1 MPHLRLAGTAGAP
14 TATLAGLLL
23 GAALLSN
30 AAFAAGNEAHGVW
43 MRGDGN
49 ARVRIA
55 PCGAAL
61 CATNLWV
68 RDKSGGEAV
77 GDRLVMT
84 VEPRDA
90 GTLEGKAFDPK
101 RKLNYSIRIKISDA
115 GLVTRGCIV
124 GGLLCKDVRW
134 TRGD

>member
-1 MPHLRLAGTAGAP
+1 MPHLRLAGTTGLP

-23 GAALLSN
+23 GAALLSSP
-30 AAFAAGNEAHGVW
+30 ATAAGNDTHGVW

-68 RDKSGGEAV
+68 RDKNGGEEV

-84 VEPRDA
+84 VKPRDT

-101 RKLNYSIRIKISDA
+101 RKLNYSIRIKVSDA

-134 TRGD
+134 TRSD

>member
-1 MPHLRLAGTAGAP
+1 MQHLRLAGNAGAR
-14 TATLAGLLL
+14 AVKLAGLLL
-23 GAALLSN
+23 GTALLSN
-30 AAFAAGNEAHGVW
+30 PASAAGNEAHGVW

-55 PCGAAL
+55 PCGASL

-77 GDRLVMT
+77 GDRLIMT
-84 VEPRDA
+84 VKPRNA

-101 RKLNYSIRIKISDA
+101 RNLNYSIRIKVSNA

-134 TRGD
+134 TRSD